1 MKSCGLRPMAKRRN
15 GKMPNFSGL
24 QSRALIQALG
34 QFCGLRPMADQ
45 MIGNEMPVFS
55 GIRRM
60 ALIQAVANRAAFGH
74 WRTEEM

>member
-1 MKSCGLRPMAKRRN
+1 
-15 GKMPNFSGL
+15 
-24 QSRALIQALG
+24 
-34 QFCGLRPMADQ
+34 MADQ